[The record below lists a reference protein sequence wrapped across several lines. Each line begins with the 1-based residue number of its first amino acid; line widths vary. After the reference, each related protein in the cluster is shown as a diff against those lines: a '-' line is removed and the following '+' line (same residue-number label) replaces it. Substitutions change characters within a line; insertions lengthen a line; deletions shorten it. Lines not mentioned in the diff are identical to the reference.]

1 LGSCRTMHGSI
12 HNYHNQHS
20 LFLNGVNT
28 LMNLKFIFLA
38 AALVFSLSLQA
49 GEKAVSTEKPSFS
62 ATQTVQ
68 LTASVVGIDREA
80 STVTLKG
87 PEGNTQTLEAQP
99 YNMKKID
106 IGDTVSV
113 EYVQNMTIEVFA
125 NDGMEPG
132 AGVLGASAENVEG
145 ETPAAMEMVTT
156 VATAT
161 VEEINIEANTFKLKW
176 PGGEIEEYEAQ
187 NPENLKKADVGDL
200 VVTTYTEAIALTL
213 NEVTEE

>member
-1 LGSCRTMHGSI
+1 
-12 HNYHNQHS
+12 
-20 LFLNGVNT
+20 
-28 LMNLKFIFLA
+28 MNLKLTFLVT
-38 AALVFSLSLQA
+38 ALVFSLSLQA
-49 GEKAVSTEKPSFS
+49 GEKAVATEKPSFS

-80 STVTLKG
+80 NTVTLQG

-106 IGDTVSV
+106 IGDTVNV

-132 AGVLGASAENVEG
+132 AGVMGAKGENKEG
-145 ETPAAMEMVTT
+145 ETPAAMEMMTT

-176 PGGEIEEYEAQ
+176 PGGEIKEYEAQ

-200 VVTTYTEAIALTL
+200 VVTTYTEAIALKL
-213 NEVTEE
+213 NEVTGE

>member
-1 LGSCRTMHGSI
+1 
-12 HNYHNQHS
+12 
-20 LFLNGVNT
+20 
-28 LMNLKFIFLA
+28 MNLKLIFLA
-38 AALVFSLSLQA
+38 AVLTFSLSLQA
-49 GEKAVSTEKPSFS
+49 GETAVATEKPSFS

-68 LTASVVGIDREA
+68 LTASVVAIDKKA
-80 STVTLKG
+80 LTVTLKG
-87 PEGNTQTLEAQP
+87 PEGNTKTLDAQA
-99 YNMKKID
+99 YNLEKIEL
-106 IGDTVSV
+106 GDTVNV

-132 AGVLGASAENVEG
+132 AGVMGASAENMEG
-145 ETPAAMEMVTT
+145 ETPAAMEMITT

-176 PGGEIEEYEAQ
+176 PGGEIQEYEAQ

-213 NEVTEE
+213 NEVTDE